1 MDFLVPHSRP
11 WIEPSDRL
19 AVDNLLKGGMIA
31 HGARVQAFEQA
42 VANYLGATGGIAC
55 TSGTTALGLALKSL
69 GIGAGDEVVLPTYV
83 CWNVLSAVT
92 ASGATPRLCDVD
104 DSGVLT
110 VQTVRPLLSP
120 RTRAIVAVHIFGH
133 PCDIDS
139 LASLGLPVI
148 EDACQA
154 LGLEI
159 AGRLAGTLGEFGV
172 LSFHATKCL
181 TTGEGGM
188 LVTNNARFLD
198 RARALVDSADHNNA
212 AGATS
217 MSDLQAALGIVQLER
232 YPTFLDRRQQLFARY
247 HKTACQVVTAR
258 PGYLG
263 EPTFLFRYTLRAQYG
278 FENAQAAL
286 LEQGVQARRGV
297 DQLLHRRLGLD
308 DRDYPGAVK
317 LFSHVVSLPFYPSLT
332 EQEQK
337 QVLRAMQEVFDGA

>member
-1 MDFLVPHSRP
+1 MNFSVPHSRP

-92 ASGATPRLCDVD
+92 AIGAIPRLCDVD

-110 VQTVRPLLSP
+110 VHTVRPLLSP
-120 RTRAIVAVHIFGH
+120 RSRAIVAVHIFGH

-159 AGRLAGTLGEFGV
+159 DGRLAGTLGEFGV

-188 LVTNNARFLD
+188 LVSSKPCLLE
-198 RARALVDSADHNNA
+198 RARALAESAEQKNV

-217 MSDLQAALGIVQLER
+217 MADLQAALGLAQLER
-232 YPTFLDRRQQLFARY
+232 YPTFLERRRQLFAAF
-247 HKTACQVVTAR
+247 HEIACQLVTTR
-258 PGYLG
+258 PGYISQ
-263 EPTFLFRYTLRAQYG
+263 PPFLFRYTLRAQHG
-278 FENAQAAL
+278 FERAQIAL
-286 LEQGVQARRGV
+286 LAQGVQARRGV
-297 DQLLHRRLGLD
+297 DELLHRRLGLD
-308 DRDYPGAVK
+308 DCDYPGAVE
-317 LFSHVVSLPFYPSLT
+317 LFEHVVSLPFYPSLT
-332 EQEQK
+332 EQEQA
-337 QVLRAMQEVFDGA
+337 QVLRAIQKVFDVA